1 MRYRVPIC
9 GFLLLASVLARSGEL
24 LDRIVAT
31 VNNRPI
37 LQSEL
42 EDEIRY
48 EAFMSGRN
56 QPDATSADRKEAL
69 NRLIDQELIKG
80 QARPADTKRVNPADV
95 DAKIQS
101 LKAEYAKQ
109 STPDS
114 WAAALLRYG
123 IGEDVVRERV
133 TQELAD
139 LLIVD
144 ARLRP
149 AIQIDPQEIKTY
161 YEQKLLPALPP
172 GQHTS
177 LRDATPQIRELLVQ
191 EHINQQLE
199 PWLHALRE
207 QADIRYMDSTGT
219 QTSTTGHK
227 P

>member
-1 MRYRVPIC
+1 MLYRAPILA
-9 GFLLLASVLARSGEL
+9 FLLLASLVANSGEL

-31 VNNRPI
+31 VNGRPI

-42 EDEIRY
+42 ADEVRF
-48 EAFMSGRN
+48 EAFMSGKN
-56 QPDATSADRKEAL
+56 AANVTSADVKEAL
-69 NRLIDQELIKG
+69 GRLIDQELIKA
-80 QARPADTKRVNPADV
+80 QARPADTKRVDPADV

-101 LKAEYAKQ
+101 LKAEYAKKE
-109 STPDS
+109 STDS
-114 WAAALLRYG
+114 WAAALSRDG
-123 IGEDVVRERV
+123 ISEDVIREHV
-133 TQELAD
+133 AQELTD

-149 AIQIDPQEIKTY
+149 SIQIDPQEIKTY

-172 GQHTS
+172 GQRSS

-199 PWLHALRE
+199 PWLQSLRA
-207 QADIRYMDSTGT
+207 QADIHYIDSSEATPPAAG
-219 QTSTTGHK
+219 QK

>member
-1 MRYRVPIC
+1 MRYRLSIF
-9 GFLLLASVLARSGEL
+9 GLLLLASLLAQSGEL

-42 EDEIRY
+42 ADEVRF
-48 EAFMSGRN
+48 EAFMSGKN
-56 QPDATSADRKEAL
+56 PADVTSADAKAAL
-69 NRLIDQELIKG
+69 DRLVDQKLIKG
-80 QARPADTKRVNPADV
+80 QARPADTKRVAPADV
-95 DAKIQS
+95 DSKIQS
-101 LKAEYAKQ
+101 LKTEYAKRVE
-109 STPDS
+109 PDS
-114 WAAALLRYG
+114 WATALSRYG
-123 IGEDVVRERV
+123 ISEDVIREHV
-133 TQELAD
+133 TEELTE

-149 AIQIDPQEIKTY
+149 SIQIDPQEIKTY
-161 YEQKLLPALPP
+161 YQQKLLPALPP

-199 PWLHALRE
+199 PWLQSLRD
-207 QADIRYMDSTGT
+207 QADIHYLDSSAAPTPEA
-219 QTSTTGHK
+219 GHK

>member
-1 MRYRVPIC
+1 MRYRLSIF
-9 GFLLLASVLARSGEL
+9 GFLLLASLLAQSGEL

-31 VNNRPI
+31 VNSRPI

-48 EAFMSGRN
+48 EAFMSGKN
-56 QPDATSADRKEAL
+56 QPDLTPADRKEAL

-101 LKAEYAKQ
+101 LKAEYAKKT
-109 STPDS
+109 TPDS

-161 YEQKLLPALPP
+161 YEQKLLPVLPP

-199 PWLHALRE
+199 PWLQSLRG
-207 QADIRYMDSTGT
+207 QADIHYIDS
-219 QTSTTGHK
+219 SEVPPPAIGHK

>member
-1 MRYRVPIC
+1 MRYRVPILA
-9 GFLLLASVLARSGEL
+9 FLLLTSVLARSGEL

-31 VNNRPI
+31 VNGRPI

-42 EDEIRY
+42 ADEVRF
-48 EAFMSGRN
+48 EAFMSGKN
-56 QPDATSADRKEAL
+56 AADVTSADVKEAL
-69 NRLIDQELIKG
+69 GRLIDQELIKG
-80 QARPADTKRVNPADV
+80 QARPADTKRVSPPDV
-95 DAKIQS
+95 DSKIQS
-101 LKAEYAKQ
+101 LKDEYAKKE
-109 STPDS
+109 STDS
-114 WAAALLRYG
+114 WAAALMRYG

-149 AIQIDPQEIKTY
+149 SIQIDPQEIKTY
-161 YEQKLLPALPP
+161 YQQKLLPALPP
-172 GQHTS
+172 GQHTT

-199 PWLHALRE
+199 PWLQSLRG
-207 QADIRYMDSTGT
+207 QADIHYIDSSEAPPPAGG
-219 QTSTTGHK
+219 QK